1 MNVGIQKNSG
11 HCYESE
17 ILAKG
22 LVERLT
28 ENSIP
33 AHISVSEKKAVTTG
47 TEKGVSHNKTEISEM
62 YCVSWGEEHDTK
74 VWSLDP
80 TLGAK

>member
-1 MNVGIQKNSG
+1 MNVGIQKSSG

-17 ILAKG
+17 SSATG
-22 LVERLT
+22 LVERLK

-33 AHISVSEKKAVTTG
+33 AHFSVSEKKAVTTG
-47 TEKGVSHNKTEISEM
+47 TEKGVSHTKTEISEM
-62 YCVSWGEEHDTK
+62 YCVSWSEEHDKK
-74 VWSLDP
+74 VSSLDP